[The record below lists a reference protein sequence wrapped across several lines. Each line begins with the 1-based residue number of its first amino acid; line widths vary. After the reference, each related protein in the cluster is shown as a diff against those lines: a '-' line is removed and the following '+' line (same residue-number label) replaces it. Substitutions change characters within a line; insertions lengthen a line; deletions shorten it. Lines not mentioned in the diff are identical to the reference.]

1 MPAVVRD
8 EEGLAG
14 LRARGVTRALTL
26 WPEWGIPVR
35 FLRKLHEGVENRP
48 KPYPKSL
55 QGRRIAIH
63 MGKYV
68 GGRAGGRAFFDGMA
82 SVFMTAAC
90 SGWKVYRPSESVY
103 VLRRGS
109 STGLA
114 DGQPA
119 LQAIGLRDTAA
130 LRRLKD
136 GTPAEAEGDITIR
149 IPEHIVTSAIVAT
162 GVLSEVIGPTPNPP
176 RPWMVPTEPDELDEP
191 SCGWVFADIEI
202 LEKPIACPGMQG
214 IWTL

>member
-68 GGRAGGRAFFDGMA
+68 GGRAGGRAFFDGMV
-82 SVFMTAAC
+82 SVFMTAAA

-114 DGQPA
+114 DGQ
-119 LQAIGLRDTAA
+119 LVYEGSQ
-130 LRRLKD
+130 
-136 GTPAEAEGDITIR
+136 EGDITIR